1 MTLPSWQHTCA
12 LYFRAPGTCIGQ
24 DVPVCFPLA
33 DFSVRAQVQGL
44 LQDMQ
49 TKFQTAAS
57 EIVQRVDGLGA
68 RIDLLEG
75 QIQQLVASAEG
86 DFAQKDKRKAT

>member
-12 LYFRAPGTCIGQ
+12 LRFRAPDLYRTRCA
-24 DVPVCFPLA
+24 CCAFKANLHNC
-33 DFSVRAQVQGL
+33 AQVQGL

-49 TKFQTAAS
+49 TKFQAAAS
-57 EIVQRVDGLGA
+57 EIVERVDGLGA

-75 QIQQLVASAEG
+75 QIQQLVASAEV
-86 DFAQKDKRKAT
+86 DFAQKDRRKAN

>member
-1 MTLPSWQHTCA
+1 
-12 LYFRAPGTCIGQ
+12 
-24 DVPVCFPLA
+24 
-33 DFSVRAQVQGL
+33 
-44 LQDMQ
+44 MQ

-57 EIVQRVDGLGA
+57 EIVERVDGLGA

>member
-1 MTLPSWQHTCA
+1 M
-12 LYFRAPGTCIGQ
+12 
-24 DVPVCFPLA
+24 
-33 DFSVRAQVQGL
+33 QGL

-57 EIVQRVDGLGA
+57 EIVERVDGLGA

>member
-12 LYFRAPGTCIGQ
+12 LHFRAPDLYRTRCAC
-24 DVPVCFPLA
+24 CFFKANLHNY
-33 DFSVRAQVQGL
+33 AQVQGL

-49 TKFQTAAS
+49 TKFQAAAS
-57 EIVQRVDGLGA
+57 EIVERVDGLGA

-75 QIQQLVASAEG
+75 QIQQLVKSAEG
-86 DFAQKDKRKAT
+86 DFAQKDKRKAN